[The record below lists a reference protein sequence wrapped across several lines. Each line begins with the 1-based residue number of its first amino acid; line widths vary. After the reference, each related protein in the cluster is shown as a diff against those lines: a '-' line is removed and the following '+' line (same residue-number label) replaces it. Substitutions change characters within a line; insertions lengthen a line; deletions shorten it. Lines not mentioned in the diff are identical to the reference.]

1 MSQVAAGIHR
11 LEAPLGEQFVCLF
24 VVVGE
29 TSAVVV
35 DTGVAGSPA
44 ATVGMLAPDLR
55 VGISH
60 VVISHADVDHC
71 GGITAMRAIAP
82 AAQVLCSHTDRP
94 WIDSVDALI
103 DNRYR
108 EFRHEYDIDEEEE
121 FCSWVRQNDDGG
133 RVDFS
138 VTPPETLDL
147 GGRTVELL
155 HTPGH
160 TRGHLTVFDPA
171 TRTAIVADA
180 VLGAATPDA
189 VGNPLY
195 APTYRYV
202 SNYRATIDKLRDLA
216 PELLLGSHCPVAEG
230 ASQVSAFLDTTESFV
245 NALEAAVEAILE
257 RSGPLTLR
265 ELIDLAAPAV
275 RSWPS
280 AMDIT
285 LADPVVGHL
294 EDLQARGRVQRL
306 PGIPASFARVAGD
319 G

>member
-11 LEAPLGEQFVCLF
+11 LEAPLGEQFVCIF
-24 VVVGE
+24 VVAGE
-29 TSAVVV
+29 TSALVV
-35 DTGVAGSPA
+35 DTGVASSPE
-44 ATVGMLAPDLR
+44 ATVGPLAPDLG
-55 VGISH
+55 VEISH
-60 VVISHADVDHC
+60 VVVSHADVDHC

-82 AAQVLCSHTDRP
+82 GAQVLCSRPDRE
-94 WIDSVDALI
+94 WIDSVEALI
-103 DNRYR
+103 DQRYR
-108 EFRHEYDIDEEEE
+108 EFRHEYDIDEDEQ

-133 RVDFS
+133 RVDFT
-138 VTPPETLDL
+138 VTPPETVDL
-147 GGRTVELL
+147 GGRAVELL

-189 VGNPLY
+189 AGNAAY

-202 SNYRATIDKLRDLA
+202 ADYRATIAKLRDLA
-216 PELLLGSHCPVAEG
+216 PELLLGSHFPAARG
-230 ASQVSAFLDTTESFV
+230 ADQVTRFLDTTESFV
-245 NALEAAVEAILE
+245 DALEAAMEDALE
-257 RSGPLTLR
+257 HSGPLTMR
-265 ELIDLAAPAV
+265 DLIDLAAPGV

-285 LADPVVGHL
+285 LAGPVAGHL
-294 EDLQARGRVQRL
+294 EDLATRGRVQRL
-306 PGIPASFARVAGD
+306 PGIPATFVSVAGH